1 MHRYISQQVVGSNSA
16 RCSKLLGDSCHSQV
30 ISAHFL
36 VSILFPKGK
45 MVLTEVFLAA
55 SLSVLFERLAS
66 REFLD
71 FAACRGGL
79 RKRLDKWKKKLLEI
93 QKVLGD
99 AHDKQYTNREVKKWL
114 EDVEDLAYDVED
126 ILDELATEA
135 NLQRNLIGGGRR
147 ASTSTVRNP
156 VPACFTSN
164 LPQSVVDFKRMI
176 MRAKRMKITPRFNE
190 LMKQKDKLELNE
202 NVGGVSNIGREDQLP
217 TTFLFKDPVFG
228 REKDAKAV
236 LQLLFSQKHRDDANL
251 TKVNVIP
258 ILGMGGIGKTT
269 LAQIV
274 YNDEKVQNFFD
285 LKVWV
290 YVSQH
295 YDVETITKRILD
307 SVASEKS
314 KDKDLNWLQGKLKE
328 RLHEKKFIIVLDNVW
343 DEDYDKWTLLC
354 APFKAG
360 APGSSIIITTRN
372 ENVSLLVG
380 AVTVTPY
387 RLELLSK
394 EACLSIFAQVALD
407 ATDFSAHSELKD
419 ISEDFVRKCKGLPLA
434 VKAVGSLLRI
444 KQYPNEWKKVL
455 KSEIWDIDRDKEKS
469 MLVPA
474 LMLSYHHLPIYLKR
488 CFAYCSIFP
497 KNYELEDTQ
506 LILLWMAEGL
516 IQPRPNTVEM
526 EDLGMEYV
534 CDLLSRS
541 LFQRS
546 HNDKSRLQMHELI
559 NDLAKSVAGDT
570 CFRMEDIVEDHR
582 DKGSLAKRARH
593 SSWLAGKYDGI
604 EKFEF
609 VSNLRHLRTFLHL
622 MLPSSGNCYMSRD
635 VPFQL
640 LQKLRNLRALSF
652 RAYCITEL
660 PHSIRNLK
668 HLRYLDLSETLIRSM
683 PESITTLYNLQTLLL
698 EKCFH
703 LKNLPSTFGNLVNLR
718 HLNIQGAIHLEGMH
732 MQIGKLTGLRT
743 LSNMVVGKDS
753 CSGIKELGS
762 LRHLRGTLCISRL
775 ENVTKSKEAEHANLN
790 SNPQITS
797 LSLEWSEDIDESE
810 DRASELEVL
819 EKLKPHE
826 SLKEL
831 TIRYYGGA
839 KFPTWLSCPSFP
851 YLVFLTIE
859 NCEMCTS
866 LPPVGQLP
874 SLKMLSIGGMNNVKD
889 VGDLDFCGDHD
900 VSKTFRSLEILSFE
914 HMTRWKK
921 WNSSELEFPKLRE
934 LSLRSC
940 PKLEGNVPN
949 HLPLLTKV
957 QIYGCEELLIS
968 LSNFPDLC
976 EVEIEGSKGVVGG
989 SMVEFNSLEIRS
1001 LSENSRFKSQTE
1013 GFDMQAGLKKV
1024 EDLTIFMCEEW
1035 TYLWSTDMRSL
1046 SHFPFLRHLRID
1058 RCPKLVSLV
1067 SEEVEERLQQGGPLM
1082 LTQIEIKNCI
1092 ALECLPKAMMYNN
1105 TCLKLIRIV
1114 NCDSL
1119 EHIARG
1125 QLPPTLE
1132 RIMVSKCK
1140 NMKIF
1145 LEDDDANAASL
1156 LEYLE
1161 IYDCPSLELLTS
1173 SGELPATLKSLYI
1186 GSCPKLESIA
1196 TSLQQN
1202 SFLERIDVSF
1212 CEKLKSLPQGIH
1224 SLSSL
1229 AQIYIGRCQCFEFPW
1244 YQESLIPANLRVLQI
1259 LECEKMLALPDGVH
1273 NLASL
1278 QQLTIENCQVVVCF
1292 PENNVLTSLTSLE
1305 MSQIQFTHD
1314 ILKWGLENLTSLIKL
1329 EIGGCQHQSF
1339 PEMRLPSSLISLSIS
1354 EFPELQH
1361 LSSLGFRKLESLEEL
1376 FISNCGKFT
1385 SFPKGG
1391 LPLKKLV
1398 KLHINKCEKLK
1409 SFPNNGLP
1417 RSLLQLFIFNCPILE
1432 ERCKKDGGQER
1443 RKISHVPCVKFHT
1456 NL

>member
-1 MHRYISQQVVGSNSA
+1 
-16 RCSKLLGDSCHSQV
+16 
-30 ISAHFL
+30 
-36 VSILFPKGK
+36 

-71 FAACRGGL
+71 FAARGGL
-79 RKRLDKWKKKLLEI
+79 RKRLDKWEKKLLEI

-99 AHDKQYTNREVKKWL
+99 AHDKQYTKREVKKWL

-135 NLQRNLIGGGRR
+135 
-147 ASTSTVRNP
+147 ASVSTSTVRNP
-156 VPACFTSN
+156 VPTCFTSN
-164 LPQSVVDFKRMI
+164 LPQSVVDYKRMI
-176 MRAKRMKITPRFNE
+176 TRVKRMKITPRFNE
-190 LMKQKDKLELNE
+190 LMKQKDKLELKE

-217 TTFLFKDPVFG
+217 TTCFLQDPVFG

-236 LQLLFSQKHRDDANL
+236 LQLLFSQEHRDDAIL

-258 ILGMGGIGKTT
+258 IVGMGGIGKTT

-274 YNDEKVQNFFD
+274 FNKEEVQKFFD

-290 YVSQH
+290 YVSQN
-295 YDVETITKRILD
+295 YDVKTITKVILD
-307 SVASEKS
+307 SVGSEKS
-314 KDKDLNWLQGKLKE
+314 KDKDLNWLQVKLKE
-328 RLHEKKFIIVLDNVW
+328 RLHGKKFIIILDNVW
-343 DEDYDKWTLLC
+343 DEDYEKWTLLC
-354 APFKAG
+354 APFEAG

-372 ENVSLLVG
+372 QEVSLLVG
-380 AVTVTPY
+380 AGTVTLY
-387 RLELLSK
+387 RLGLLSK
-394 EACLSIFAQVALD
+394 EACLSTFAQHALG

-419 ISEDFVRKCKGLPLA
+419 ISEEIVGKCEGLPLA
-434 VKAVGSLLRI
+434 VKAVGSLLRV
-444 KQYPNEWKKVL
+444 KQHPNEWKKVL
-455 KSEIWDIDRDKEKS
+455 NSEIWDIDRDREKS
-469 MLVPA
+469 IIIPA

-497 KNYELEDTQ
+497 KNYEFEDKQ
-506 LILLWMAEGL
+506 LVLLWMAEGL
-516 IQPRPNTVEM
+516 IQPRPNTEEM
-526 EDLGMEYV
+526 EDLGMKYV
-534 CDLLSRS
+534 RDLLSRS
-541 LFQRS
+541 LFQQS

-570 CFRMEDIVEDHR
+570 CFRMEDIVDDHR

-609 VSNLRHLRTFLHL
+609 VSNLRCLRTFLHL
-622 MLPSSGNCYMSRD
+622 MLPSSGNCYMSCD
-635 VPFQL
+635 VPVQL
-640 LQKLRNLRALSF
+640 LQKLRNLRVLSF

-660 PHSIRNLK
+660 PDSIRNLK

-698 EKCFH
+698 EKCLH
-703 LKNLPSTFGNLVNLR
+703 LKNLPSMLGNLVNLR

-732 MQIGKLTGLRT
+732 VQIGKLTRLRT
-743 LSNMVVGKDS
+743 LSNMVVGKNS

-762 LRHLRGTLCISRL
+762 LRHLQGTLCISRL
-775 ENVTKSKEAEHANLN
+775 ENMTKSNEAECANLN
-790 SNPQITS
+790 SNPKIADLT
-797 LSLEWSEDIDESE
+797 LEWSEDIDESE

-826 SLKEL
+826 SLEEL

-839 KFPTWLSCPSFP
+839 NFPTWLSCPSFSN
-851 YLVFLTIE
+851 LVFLTIE
-859 NCEMCTS
+859 NCEMCTT
-866 LPPVGQLP
+866 LPRVGQLP
-874 SLKMLSIGGMNNVKD
+874 LLKVLSIGGMNNVKD
-889 VGDLDFCGDHD
+889 VGHLEFCGDHD

-914 HMTRWKK
+914 NMREWKN
-921 WNSSELEFPKLRE
+921 WNSSELEFPKLHE

-940 PKLEGNVPN
+940 PRLEGYIPN
-949 HLPLLTKV
+949 HLPSLKKV
-957 QIYGCEELLIS
+957 QIYDCEELNIS
-968 LSNFPDLC
+968 DSNFPDLC
-976 EVEIEGSKGVVGG
+976 EVEIEGSKGVVGR
-989 SMVEFNSLEIRS
+989 SMVEFNSLEIKS

-1013 GFDMQAGLKKV
+1013 GFDMQAGLTKV

-1046 SHFPFLRHLRID
+1046 PHLPFLRHLRID

-1092 ALECLPKAMMYNN
+1092 ALESLPKAMIYNN

-1132 RIMVSKCK
+1132 RIEVSKCK

-1145 LEDDDANAASL
+1145 LEDNDANSRGNATSL

-1161 IYDCPSLELLTS
+1161 IYNCPSLELLTS
-1173 SGELPATLKSLYI
+1173 SGELPATLKSLRM
-1186 GSCPKLESIA
+1186 GSCPKLGSIA

-1212 CEKLKSLPQGIH
+1212 CEKLKSLPKGIH

-1229 AQIYIGRCQCFEFPW
+1229 AHIYIQRCQSLEFSRDE
-1244 YQESLIPANLRVLQI
+1244 ESLLPANLRVLQI
-1259 LECEKMLALPDGVH
+1259 SECEKILALPDGIH
-1273 NLASL
+1273 NLTSL
-1278 QQLTIENCQVVVCF
+1278 QQLRIQHCPVLVCF
-1292 PENNVLTSLTSLE
+1292 TEENVLTNLTSLE
-1305 MSQIQFTHD
+1305 ISHIQFTDD
-1314 ILKWGLENLTSLIKL
+1314 ILECGFENLTSLIKL
-1329 EIGGCQHQSF
+1329 EIGGYQHQSF
-1339 PEMRLPSSLISLSIS
+1339 PEMRLPTSLKSLSIS
-1354 EFPELQH
+1354 ESPELLH
-1361 LSSLGFRKLESLEEL
+1361 LSYVGFRKLESLEEL

-1398 KLHINKCEKLK
+1398 KLYICKCEKLK

-1417 RSLLQLFIFNCPILE
+1417 RSLLQLFIFKCPLLE
-1432 ERCKKDGGQER
+1432 ERYKKDRGREW
-1443 RKISHVPCVKFHT
+1443 RKIAHIPCIKFHT
-1456 NL
+1456 NLCVF